1 LPVWDRTG
9 LTWRDQEKTFRVLGF
24 LLLMAALLAGMSLM
38 FDAETI
44 KGPVPLLLVYL
55 GRLFVSERGTHMQPK
70 MKESVSLKL
79 FLGLRNVIEVRRT
92 RPSRKLE
99 NDRANLEAGN
109 LKPEI

>member
-1 LPVWDRTG
+1 
-9 LTWRDQEKTFRVLGF
+9 
-24 LLLMAALLAGMSLM
+24 
-38 FDAETI
+38 
-44 KGPVPLLLVYL
+44 
-55 GRLFVSERGTHMQPK
+55 MQPK